1 MATLKDVARLACV
14 DVSTVSR
21 ALNNTSYVH
30 PDTKAR
36 IYAAA
41 KELSYHPNV
50 IAQALRHG
58 KRHTIGV
65 VVPRLFMAIFSE
77 IVQGFEREARKLGY
91 ETLISVTEDDPKI
104 EKECLNRL
112 RNGFVDGIV
121 IASTGR
127 NGRLI
132 QDIRSSGVPILQ
144 MIRCQDKKISSIVAD
159 YESCGYNAVK
169 FLYGKGCRHIGL
181 VAGSLHLSPYRG
193 RYDGYCKAIERFGLE
208 SIFSESDC
216 PVNSFEYGYTCTA
229 QLLEENS
236 QLDAIIAAVDIQGL
250 GVIRALTERNIAVPE
265 QVKVLSLTGHAV
277 GSMLPSSMTSLE
289 MPAHQM
295 GEKAAQMIISDID
308 ALSEDKDPSAIH
320 ISFPYTLVE
329 REST

>member
-1 MATLKDVARLACV
+1 MATLKDVARRANV

-65 VVPRLFMAIFSE
+65 VVPRLYMAIFSE
-77 IVQGFEREARKLGY
+77 IVQGFEREARRLGY
-91 ETLISVTEDDPKI
+91 ETLISVTEDDPKS

-127 NGRLI
+127 NSRLI
-132 QDIRSSGVPILQ
+132 QDISSSGMPMLQ

-159 YESCGYNAVK
+159 YEACGYNAVK
-169 FLYGKGCRHIGL
+169 FLCEKGCRQIGL
-181 VAGSLHLSPYRG
+181 VAGSLHLSPYKG
-193 RYDGYCKAIERFGLE
+193 RYDGYCKAVRDFGLE
-208 SIFSESDC
+208 GIFSESDE
-216 PVNSFEYGYTCTA
+216 PVNSFEYGYTCTT
-229 QLLEENS
+229 QLLEEHS
-236 QLDAIIAAVDIQGL
+236 GLDAVIAAVDIQGL
-250 GVIRALTERNIAVPE
+250 GVIRALTEKGILIPE

-277 GSMLPSSMTSLE
+277 GRMLQSSMTSME

-308 ALSEDKDPSAIH
+308 ALSEDRQPATMH